1 MKIFILLTIC
11 ILFKNDYSHFPL
23 QSQKSPISLPII
35 FFDKNSSLLNDSA
48 MHILDS
54 MSVILMNEEKIKIG
68 VFGFANI
75 DEENKEKLSLTRAEN
90 VFNYLIIKG
99 LKSKNLEIYFYADK
113 IMLTD
118 CRKWNCSET
127 EKARNR
133 RVELII
139 ID

>member
-11 ILFKNDYSHFPL
+11 ILFKNDYSHLPL